1 MTQLMEKALVRIR
14 SLPKTDQDALASI
27 ILDEI
32 EDEQRWDAA
41 FSASQDQ
48 LANLASKA
56 RAEVKAGRAREMGID
71 EL

>member
-1 MTQLMEKALVRIR
+1 MEEALARIR
-14 SLPKTDQDALASI
+14 SLPSAEQDAVASI

-41 FSASQDQ
+41 FAASQDQ
-48 LANLASKA
+48 LSRMAAKA
-56 RAEVKAGRAREMGID
+56 RADIQAGRVREMGID